1 MLFVWALGSDKFP
14 RGSVFPYRKALKRED
29 ICQVLKASGAYLFR
43 YGTTLRGGGESPQD
57 RVK

>member
-1 MLFVWALGSDKFP
+1 MLFILALGSDKFP

-43 YGTTLRGGGESPQD
+43 YGTTLRGGGESPQ
-57 RVK
+57 R